1 MHSQLLIFYLN
12 LIRKRKKS
20 AKAFVQKHASTL
32 DIIMVKQFYIWRIYT
47 LIHVQ
52 LLILSQNL

>member
-32 DIIMVKQFYIWRIYT
+32 DIIMVKQFYIWRIYN

-52 LLILSQNL
+52 LLILS